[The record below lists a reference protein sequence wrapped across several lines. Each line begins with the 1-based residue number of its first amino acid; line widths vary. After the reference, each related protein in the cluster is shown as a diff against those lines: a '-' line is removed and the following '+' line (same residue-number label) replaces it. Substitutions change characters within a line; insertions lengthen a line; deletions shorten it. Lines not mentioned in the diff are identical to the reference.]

1 MEEEKRTYQSD
12 IEIIPE
18 LRPLFD
24 EAEEQEPGEQ
34 PDVDRPRARRF
45 LSEELI
51 VGLIKKIE
59 AL

>member
-1 MEEEKRTYQSD
+1 MDEEKRTYQSD

-18 LRPLFD
+18 LRSLL
-24 EAEEQEPGEQ
+24 EEVEEQEPGEQ
-34 PDVDRPRARRF
+34 SDVDRPRVRRF

>member
-1 MEEEKRTYQSD
+1 MDEEKRTYQSD
-12 IEIIPE
+12 IELIPE
-18 LRPLFD
+18 LRPLLD
-24 EAEEQEPGEQ
+24 EVEEQEPGEQ
-34 PDVDRPRARRF
+34 SDVDRPGVSRF

>member
-1 MEEEKRTYQSD
+1 MDEEKRTYQSD
-12 IEIIPE
+12 IELIPE
-18 LRPLFD
+18 LRPLLD
-24 EAEEQEPGEQ
+24 EVKEQEPGEQ
-34 PDVDRPRARRF
+34 SDVNRPGARRF

>member
-18 LRPLFD
+18 LRPLLD
-24 EAEEQEPGEQ
+24 ETEEQEPGERS
-34 PDVDRPRARRF
+34 DVDRPRARSF

-51 VGLIKKIE
+51 VGLIKTIE